1 MPLVAIILAWES
13 DFETYKQ
20 VSEIQFSCH
29 DPAQF
34 DASIASRL
42 ALIIGL
48 DQGIQFVRVQVHFN
62 SFHNN

>member
-42 ALIIGL
+42 ALMIDL
-48 DQGIQFVRVQVHFN
+48 DQGIRFVKVPARFN
-62 SFHNN
+62 SF